1 MARSNIRQQFLRA
14 ILGCC
19 KFGESKHAYKRGTE
33 NGGQGYMPES
43 PYIFSDNYKESLKE
57 FAFMAAK
64 FINSNFPEIKLL
76 KNIKVR
82 YWNALMETKVGKCS
96 TKTLNLYRSHIHKLE
111 LCVEHH
117 YLLKYSLNWTKGL
130 VVPDSMKTPL
140 GELLR
145 VQQMSRKDFES
156 IMEYA
161 QRDGTWSRAPV
172 SWMLSSII
180 GLRVAEAADICVKN
194 VFISEEGKWGLGYV
208 EVWGK
213 GKRHRKIDISTQE
226 ARAYLIKVTDGR
238 DPDEKIVGIKADS
251 INHALRAAAIDL
263 NLKKKYPYTGTH
275 SIRKLYSQELF
286 RFVQSEKKMKEYEAM
301 RYVNAQLG
309 HSEERD
315 EELLAIYVMDVKRK
329 REREKKKRQNMNN
342 A

>member
-19 KFGESKHAYKRGTE
+19 KFGESKHSYKRGTE
-33 NGGQGYMPES
+33 NGGQGYMPET
-43 PYIFSDNYKESLKE
+43 PYIFSDNYKESLKA

-64 FINSNFPEIKLL
+64 FINSNFPETKLL
-76 KNIKVR
+76 IKIKVR
-82 YWNALMETKVGKCS
+82 HWNALMETKAGKCS
-96 TKTLNLYRSHIHKLE
+96 TQTLNLYRSHIHKLE

-117 YLLKYSLNWTKGL
+117 HLPKYPLNWTKGL
-130 VVPDSMKTPL
+130 VVPKSMKTPL
-140 GELLR
+140 GELQR

-156 IMEYA
+156 IMEYS
-161 QRDGTWSRAPV
+161 QRGGTRSRAPV
-172 SWMLSSII
+172 AWMLTSML
-180 GLRVAEAADICVKN
+180 GLRVTEAAAICAKN
-194 VFISEEGKWGLGYV
+194 VFINEEGKWGLGYV

-213 GKRHRKIDISTQE
+213 GKRHRIIDITKQE
-226 ARAYLIKVTDGR
+226 VRDYLTKVITGKE
-238 DPDEKIVGIKADS
+238 PDDKIVGIYGDS
-251 INHALRAAAIDL
+251 INHALWNAAKAL
-263 NLKKKYPYTGTH
+263 NLKKKYPNTATH

-309 HSEERD
+309 HSEDRD
-315 EELLAIYVMDVKRK
+315 KELLSIYVKDVKRK
-329 REREKKKRQNMNN
+329 IEREKKKRQNMNN